1 MIVMTAG
8 SEINISVVKVP
19 FLDKLLLEKSSGVT
33 LIKVNFLWNFAGSVL
48 WIIQKQP
55 PKNENLHGKKAFL
68 I

>member
-8 SEINISVVKVP
+8 NEINIFVVKVP

-55 PKNENLHGKKAFL
+55 PKNENFHGDKAFL